1 MKGSELK
8 EWRQRHGMTQEE
20 LAREVGVSWS
30 TVAKWEGGQ
39 RQPGRLTQPLIER
52 AIRRIEKREGKSKA
66 A

>member
-1 MKGSELK
+1 MKGTELK
-8 EWRQRHGMTQEE
+8 EWRQRHGVTQEE
-20 LAREVGVSWS
+20 FAREVGVSWS

-52 AIRRIEKREGKSKA
+52 AIRRLEKQAGKGRA